1 VCTLGWLNQ
10 VADRLTAARTLQAAS
25 WQRQRQRQRRSAC
38 SRQQGARNERCG
50 RLVHS
55 TRQTGGMGGCVRRV
69 EQDQPA
75 DGLTAPA
82 RRRERVALSQSQ
94 SRPIEAD
101 YKSQRMEGIDHNKCT
116 ASTEGGEN
124 VRASCSVRSILCCA
138 RAPVCAKH
146 CARAQL
152 SALGCRTNT
161 NTGNWLSSS
170 TLLSSVIRNPNR
182 LRRTEG
188 CCGVLGIRVTRRL
201 QRTSVRVCAR

>member
-1 VCTLGWLNQ
+1 V
-10 VADRLTAARTLQAAS
+10 RPR
-25 WQRQRQRQRRSAC
+25 
-38 SRQQGARNERCG
+38 SRQQGAG
-50 RLVHS
+50 RWVRGSVHS
-55 TRQTGGMGGCVRRV
+55 ELAEPSVRRV

-82 RRRERVALSQSQ
+82 PARRRERVSLSQSQ

-188 CCGVLGIRVTRRL
+188 CCSVLGIRVTRRL
-201 QRTSVRVCAR
+201 QRTSVRVCTR